1 MNARRSGKPSTGA
14 AKPRK
19 EPSAAG
25 AELAPCP
32 RCGMNGGEVVED
44 GTSRFRYRVKCS
56 ACGWYTEFV
65 SLRGVA
71 VKLWNE
77 AKPALERHARTKR

>member
-1 MNARRSGKPSTGA
+1 
-14 AKPRK
+14 
-19 EPSAAG
+19 
-25 AELAPCP
+25 
-32 RCGMNGGEVVED
+32 MNGGEVLED
-44 GTSRFRYRVKCS
+44 GTSRFRYRVKCK

-77 AKPALERHARTKR
+77 ARPAPDRQTQGKKE